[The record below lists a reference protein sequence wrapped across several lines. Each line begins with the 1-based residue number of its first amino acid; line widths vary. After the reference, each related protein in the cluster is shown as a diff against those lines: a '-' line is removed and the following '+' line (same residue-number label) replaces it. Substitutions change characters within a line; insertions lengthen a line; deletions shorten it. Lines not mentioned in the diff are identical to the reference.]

1 MKIENPMLAASYDP
15 TKASYPYL
23 ATPKI
28 DGIRFIMVDGVAL
41 SRTFKPIRNKH
52 IQGLLSAHLPDGV
65 DGELTCGDSFQT
77 STSGIMSIKGTPKFK
92 AWIFDYVP
100 ASEQDIPHYTDRM
113 VALQAWFVSAQLPFE
128 CVALTDGQSVGSDE
142 QVQTMASAYVSE
154 GYEGAMLRSPNG
166 TYKFGR
172 ATVKENILL
181 KVKAFQDAEATVI
194 AFVEK
199 LHNANEQERDAFN
212 HAKRSQKKSGM
223 HNTGTLGA
231 LLVKRADGETFK
243 IGSGLNDELRAKI
256 WKNKS
261 AYMDATVKYKFFEVG
276 VKDKPRHPIFLG
288 FRHVEDM

>member
-1 MKIENPMLAASYDP
+1 MKIEKPMLAATYDP
-15 TKASYPYL
+15 AKASYPYL

-52 IQGLLSAHLPDGV
+52 IQALLSANLPDGM
-65 DGELTCGDSFQT
+65 DGELTCGNSFQS
-77 STSGIMSIKGTPKFK
+77 STSGVMSTNGTPKFK
-92 AWIFDYVP
+92 VWIFDYVSS
-100 ASEQDIPHYTDRM
+100 SEQAMRGYTDRM
-113 VALQAWFVSAQLPFE
+113 AALRAWFETAQLPFE
-128 CVALTDGQSVGSDE
+128 CVALTDGQNVGSDDE
-142 QVQTMASAYVSE
+142 VKNIASTFVSE

-199 LHNANEQERDAFN
+199 MHNANEQERDAFN

-223 HNTGTLGA
+223 HNTDTLGA

-261 AYMDATVKYKFFEVG
+261 AYMGAIVKYKFFEVG

-288 FRHVEDM
+288 FRHAEDM